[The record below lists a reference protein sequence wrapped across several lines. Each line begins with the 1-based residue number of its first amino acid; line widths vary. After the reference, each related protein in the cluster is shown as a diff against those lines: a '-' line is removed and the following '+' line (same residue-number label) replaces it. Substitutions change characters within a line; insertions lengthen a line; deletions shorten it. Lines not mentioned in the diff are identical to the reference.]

1 MSKLPALQTTGKSTG
16 RRLLTL
22 LLRNGAYVLLIL
34 MCLVMSILDKNFLT
48 LSNLMNVAL
57 QSSIMAVL
65 ALGMTFVICTGNID
79 ISVGNLI
86 GLCSVCGVALV
97 QFYQVPWYIAMI
109 VMIAVGALIG
119 VVNGMLVAYMNIPSM
134 LVTLATQCI
143 ASGMVLF
150 ISKGKSWTD
159 LPNALV
165 AVSKSRILGVSALLW
180 VVLLLYIIFHYVLG
194 YTVFGRKVLA
204 VGGSIEAA
212 RASGIRVERTILI
225 TYIISGTVAGIAGI
239 LQTARLGAFYASMG
253 SGMEMNVIAAT
264 VIGGTSMTGG
274 RGSIVGTL
282 AGVLLLGVI
291 NNALNLL
298 GVDANMQN
306 VARGLIIMIAIVLD
320 AIRIRIDKDS

>member
-1 MSKLPALQTTGKSTG
+1 MGKFITFDARGKATGKH
-16 RRLLTL
+16 LLTL

-34 MCLVMSILDKNFLT
+34 MCLIMAILDKNFLT
-48 LSNLMNVAL
+48 ASNLMNVAL
-57 QSSIMAVL
+57 QSSIMGVL

-97 QFYQVPWYIAMI
+97 QFYQAPWYVAMI
-109 VMIAVGALIG
+109 VMILVGSFIG
-119 VVNGMLVAYMNIPSM
+119 VINGLLVAYMNIPSM
-134 LVTLATQCI
+134 LVTLSTQCI

-150 ISKGKSWTD
+150 ISKGKSWCD
-159 LPNALV
+159 LPFALV
-165 AVSKSRILGVSALLW
+165 AVSKSNILGVSALLW
-180 VVLLLYIIFHYVLG
+180 VVLLLYILFHYLLG
-194 YTVFGRKVLA
+194 VTVFGRKVLA
-204 VGGSIEAA
+204 VGGSVEAA
-212 RASGIRVERTILI
+212 RASGIRVERTILL

-274 RGSIVGTL
+274 RGSIIGTL

-306 VARGLIIMIAIVLD
+306 VARGLIIMIAIILD
-320 AIRIRIDKDS
+320 AIRIRIDKES

>member
-1 MSKLPALQTTGKSTG
+1 MGKLLTIDTGKAA
-16 RRLLTL
+16 RKRLLTL

-34 MCLVMSILDKNFLT
+34 MCLVMAILDKNFLT
-48 LSNLMNVAL
+48 VSNLMNVAL
-57 QSSIMAVL
+57 QSSIMGVL

-97 QFYQVPWYIAMI
+97 QFYQAPWYVAML
-109 VMIAVGALIG
+109 VM
-119 VVNGMLVAYMNIPSM
+119 MLVAYMNIPSM
-134 LVTLATQCI
+134 LVTLSTQCI

-150 ISKGKSWTD
+150 ISKGKSWTN
-159 LPNALV
+159 LPYALV
-165 AVSKSRILGVSALLW
+165 AVSKSKILGVSALLW
-180 VVLLLYIIFHYVLG
+180 AVLVLYILFHYLLG

-204 VGGSIEAA
+204 VGGSMEAA
-212 RASGIRVERTILI
+212 RASGIRVERTILL

-274 RGSIVGTL
+274 RGSIIGTL

-306 VARGLIIMIAIVLD
+306 VARGLIIMIAIILD

>member
-1 MSKLPALQTTGKSTG
+1 MGKLVTIDTGKTA
-16 RRLLTL
+16 RKRLLTL

-34 MCLVMSILDKNFLT
+34 MCLVMAILDKNFLT
-48 LSNLMNVAL
+48 VSNLMNVAL
-57 QSSIMAVL
+57 QSSIMGVL

-97 QFYQVPWYIAMI
+97 QFYQAPWYVAML
-109 VMIAVGALIG
+109 VMILVGALIG
-119 VVNGMLVAYMNIPSM
+119 VINGALVAYMNIPSM
-134 LVTLATQCI
+134 LVTLSTQCI

-150 ISKGKSWTD
+150 ISKGKSWTN
-159 LPNALV
+159 LPYALV
-165 AVSKSRILGVSALLW
+165 AVSKSKILGVSALLW
-180 VVLLLYIIFHYVLG
+180 AVLVLYIVFHYLLS

-204 VGGSIEAA
+204 VGGSMEAA
-212 RASGIRVERTILI
+212 RASGIRVERTILL

-274 RGSIVGTL
+274 RGSIIGTL

-306 VARGLIIMIAIVLD
+306 VARGLIIMIAIILD

>member
-1 MSKLPALQTTGKSTG
+1 
-16 RRLLTL
+16 
-22 LLRNGAYVLLIL
+22 
-34 MCLVMSILDKNFLT
+34 
-48 LSNLMNVAL
+48 
-57 QSSIMAVL
+57 
-65 ALGMTFVICTGNID
+65 MTFVICTGNID

-97 QFYQVPWYIAMI
+97 QFYQAPWYVAML
-109 VMIAVGALIG
+109 VMILVGALIG
-119 VVNGMLVAYMNIPSM
+119 VVNGALVAYMNIPSM
-134 LVTLATQCI
+134 LVTLSTQCI

-150 ISKGKSWTD
+150 ISKGKSWTN
-159 LPNALV
+159 LPYALV
-165 AVSKSRILGVSALLW
+165 AVSKSKILGVSALLW
-180 VVLLLYIIFHYVLG
+180 AVLVLYILFHYLLG

-204 VGGSIEAA
+204 VGGSMEAA
-212 RASGIRVERTILI
+212 RASGIRVERTILL

-274 RGSIVGTL
+274 RGSIIGTL

-306 VARGLIIMIAIVLD
+306 VARGLIIMIAIILD

>member
-1 MSKLPALQTTGKSTG
+1 MSKLPALHTTGKSTG

-97 QFYQVPWYIAMI
+97 QFYQVPWYVAML

-159 LPNALV
+159 LPYALV
-165 AVSKSRILGVSALLW
+165 AVSKSKILGVSALLW